1 MLPAPRT
8 QTCIKRRIIRP
19 REWHAVTLSGGVVS
33 SASVRCGRSA
43 WEYLRA
49 GSHIGRVVSTF
60 SGGVNALFASNA
72 LISFQSPEVP
82 LQPWAVEAMLPWE
95 RVCEDEAVMAT
106 GGHIRVGTLPLQ
118 LHHTEVL
125 ELQLSLI
132 PETVSLP
139 TLISH
144 LEVLKD
150 LKRCGSGAE
159 CTPLSARFDA
169 KWRSILDMWVCNR
182 LTCGLSR
189 LIGLG
194 MGLTPTG
201 DDILVGILGGLEV
214 LERILGTGNV
224 GTNDVCATLDRLRA
238 AIRKEAPER
247 TNLASCQALCSAT
260 EGRFCEVL
268 LHLLDVLCQPGTTTR
283 EILSCAQSVLCLG
296 HTSGMDLLTGVIAA
310 LEWDLA
316 ISNQRQRACFAR
328 AVDCF

>member
-19 REWHAVTLSGGVVS
+19 LEWHAATLSGCAVS
-33 SASVRCGRSA
+33 SASVRCGRAA

-49 GSHIGRVVSTF
+49 GWRIGRVVSTF

-95 RVCEDEAVMAT
+95 RVCEDEAVMTT

-118 LHHTEVL
+118 LHRTKVL
-125 ELQLSLI
+125 NLQLSLI
-132 PETVSLP
+132 PETVSLS
-139 TLISH
+139 TLISR

-150 LKRCGSGAE
+150 LKRCGSDEE
-159 CTPLSARFDA
+159 CTPLSARLDA

-182 LTCGLSR
+182 LTYGLSR

-201 DDILVGILGGLEV
+201 DDILTGILGGLEV
-214 LERILGTGNV
+214 LKRILGTDDV
-224 GTNDVCATLDRLRA
+224 GPNDVRATLDRLRA
-238 AIRKEAPER
+238 VIRQEAPGR

-260 EGRFCEVL
+260 EGRFCEAL
-268 LHLLDVLCQPGTTTR
+268 LHLLKALCRPSTTTR
-283 EILSCAQSVLCLG
+283 EIITCAQSVLCLG
-296 HTSGMDLLTGVIAA
+296 HTSAMDLLTGVIAA
-310 LEWDLA
+310 LEWGLA
-316 ISNQRQRACFAR
+316 ISNQRQRGCFAR
-328 AVDCF
+328 R